1 MNLKTIAHINYILSL
16 CSYIVAIIA
25 FFSLGSP
32 VGIVCLC
39 LGSMFVCF
47 GTTAWNK
54 HKKDNAKK
62 RPKQEI
68 E

>member
-32 VGIVCLC
+32 VGIVCLS
-39 LGSMFVCF
+39 LGTMFMCF
-47 GTTAWNK
+47 ETAAWSRHAK
-54 HKKDNAKK
+54 EKKEKEERVPD
-62 RPKQEI
+62 
-68 E
+68 

>member
-32 VGIVCLC
+32 VGIVCLSF
-39 LGSMFVCF
+39 GTMFMCF
-47 GTTAWNK
+47 GTTAWSRYVK
-54 HKKDNAKK
+54 EKKENEEKVSD
-62 RPKQEI
+62 
-68 E
+68 

>member
-32 VGIVCLC
+32 VGIVCLS
-39 LGSMFVCF
+39 LGTMFMCF
-47 GTTAWNK
+47 ATAAWSRHAK
-54 HKKDNAKK
+54 EKKEKEERVPD
-62 RPKQEI
+62 
-68 E
+68 